1 MGALFFQSFQFLN
14 DFMLLFSVL
23 IGYFLKSPA
32 NRGSL
37 PGPHSRSTNPAYVVF
52 FFNSRELLSESV
64 FAMGPNL
71 KYYSHS
77 VSHSEGDGHRCCRH
91 RLKKCLSLSDFQL
104 FQLFYIGVKMTPGAF
119 TIQTAHK
126 LMFTLNYGKLN
137 HKECQ
142 RMISRL
148 WENSCGLYSW

>member
-32 NRGSL
+32 YRGSCGDPTQDQL
-37 PGPHSRSTNPAYVVF
+37 ILLMSV

-91 RLKKCLSLSDFQL
+91 RLKKCLSLSDF
-104 FQLFYIGVKMTPGAF
+104 GVYFRYFILGSK
-119 TIQTAHK
+119 
-126 LMFTLNYGKLN
+126 
-137 HKECQ
+137 
-142 RMISRL
+142 
-148 WENSCGLYSW
+148 